1 MEETRM
7 RLRDKVCI
15 ITGGAS
21 GIGRAASLIFARE
34 GALVV
39 VADRSTE
46 AAEQAAAEAGNGAFA
61 VAVDVSKSKD
71 VRRMID
77 SVVER
82 CGRINVLVNNA
93 GYGIPGDVTQTDEDA
108 WDALMAVNVNGVF
121 LGCKYVIPQ
130 MRKQGGG
137 CIVNTASV
145 VANVGIR
152 DRAAY
157 CASKGAVA
165 ALTRA
170 MALDH
175 VADNIRINAVA
186 PGTIDSP
193 YFQEMFATSPRATEL
208 RRDLEGRQA
217 MNRLGQPEEIANGML
232 FLASD
237 EASFMTGSV
246 VMIDGGMTAQ

>member
-1 MEETRM
+1 M

-21 GIGRAASLIFARE
+21 GIGRATSLIFARE
-34 GALVV
+34 GATVI
-39 VADRSTE
+39 VADKSET
-46 AAEQAAAEAGNGAFA
+46 AARDVAAQAGGGAFA
-61 VAVDVSKSKD
+61 VAVDVSKSAD
-71 VRRMID
+71 VSRMID
-77 SVVER
+77 EVVTR
-82 CGRINVLVNNA
+82 CGRLDVLVNNA
-93 GYGIPGDVTQTDEDA
+93 GYGIPGDVTQTAEDD
-108 WDALMAVNVNGVF
+108 WNALMAVNVNGVF
-121 LGCKYVIPQ
+121 FGCKYAIPQ

-137 CIVNTASV
+137 AIVNTASI

-175 VADNIRINAVA
+175 VADKIRINAIA

-193 YFQEMFATSPRATEL
+193 YFQDMFAKSPRAAEMRREL
-208 RRDLEGRQA
+208 EARQA
-217 MNRLGQPEEIANGML
+217 MNRLGQPEEIANGIL

-237 EASFMTGSV
+237 EASFVTGSV
-246 VMIDGGMTAQ
+246 MMVDGGMTAQ

>member
-1 MEETRM
+1 M

-34 GALVV
+34 GATVAI
-39 VADRSTE
+39 ADRSSE
-46 AAEQAAAEAGNGAFA
+46 AAEKVAAEAGHGAFA
-61 VAVDVSKSKD
+61 ITVDVSKSND

-77 SVVER
+77 TVVAR
-82 CGRINVLVNNA
+82 CGRIDVLVNNA

-130 MRKQGGG
+130 MRKQGSG
-137 CIVNTASV
+137 CIINTASV

-193 YFQEMFATSPRATEL
+193 YFQEMFATSPRAAEL

-232 FLASD
+232 FLASN

-246 VMIDGGMTAQ
+246 MMIDGGMTAQ